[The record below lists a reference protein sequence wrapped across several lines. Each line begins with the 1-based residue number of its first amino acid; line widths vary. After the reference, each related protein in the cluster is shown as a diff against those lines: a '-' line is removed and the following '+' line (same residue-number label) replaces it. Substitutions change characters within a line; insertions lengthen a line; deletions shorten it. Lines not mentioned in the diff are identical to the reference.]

1 VDVNVLRIAWVIAR
15 KDLVV
20 EMRSRELAYTTLFFA
35 VACVLVFAFAFI
47 RQGRTPEDVAAGILW
62 VALAFS
68 GTMALGRAFERER
81 QAETLRALLL
91 APVERASIYLGK
103 LAGLLVLMAAV
114 EAVVV
119 PLVALLFD
127 APLWR
132 APGLLIALLA
142 AGTLGF
148 AGVGTLFAAM
158 LVRAH
163 SRDVL
168 LPILLYP
175 ITVPVMIAGVRGTA
189 AIFAAEPNFD
199 AARAWLS
206 MLVFFDAIFVTMA
219 LWVFAPVMNE

>member
-1 VDVNVLRIAWVIAR
+1 MNVLRAAWLIAR

-35 VACVLVFAFAFI
+35 IACVLVFSFAFI
-47 RQGRTPEDVAAGILW
+47 RQGRAPEDVAAGVLW

-81 QAETLRALLL
+81 QGETLRALLL
-91 APVERASIYLGK
+91 APTERASIYLGK
-103 LAGLLVLMAAV
+103 LTGLLVLMAAV
-114 EAVVV
+114 EVVV
-119 PLVALLFD
+119 APVVGLLFD
-127 APLWR
+127 APLSR
-132 APGLLIALLA
+132 APGLLIGLLA
-142 AGTLGF
+142 AGMLGF

-189 AIFAAEPNFD
+189 AILATEPNFD